1 MIEKRKTIG
10 CRLTIFTPVYNRA
23 HCIEKC
29 YRSLLRQKNQ
39 NFIWI
44 IVDDGSVDGLSGL
57 VQSWMDKGS
66 NFRIEFYRKEN
77 GGIHTAYNLALSHV
91 HTDYWVCI
99 DSDDWLADNA
109 VNIIYEGIKYCEKHQ
124 LNVCGMVG
132 LDADPE
138 GNIFGGKFPAVH
150 TASLM
155 ELKFRYKHRGDIKV
169 VYRTASSA
177 LFLPIPEIPEEKN
190 FNPYYIMLQM
200 DRTAPLLI
208 INKVLCIVDYQD
220 DGMSANLFRQ
230 YEDSPVSFG
239 MFRLQYL
246 KMPGLPWRFRYKQW
260 IHYVSSW
267 LFALE
272 QHKGQLWKQQQTEK
286 VSFRRLG
293 IATAFLPG
301 VLLHLYIFMRNRVK
315 K

>member
-1 MIEKRKTIG
+1 
-10 CRLTIFTPVYNRA
+10 
-23 HCIEKC
+23 
-29 YRSLLRQKNQ
+29 
-39 NFIWI
+39 
-44 IVDDGSVDGLSGL
+44 
-57 VQSWMDKGS
+57 MDKGS

-99 DSDDWLADNA
+99 DSEDWLADNA

-177 LFLPIPEIPEEKN
+177 PFLPIPEIPGEKN

-272 QHKGQLWKQQQTEK
+272 QHKGQLWKQQQTEE
-286 VSFRRLG
+286 VFFRRLG
-293 IATAFLPG
+293 SATAFLPG
-301 VLLHLYIFMRNRVK
+301 MLLHLYILIRNRLK

>member
-1 MIEKRKTIG
+1 MIEKRKPDE

-169 VYRTASSA
+169 AYRTASSA
-177 LFLPIPEIPEEKN
+177 PFLPIPEIPEEKN

-301 VLLHLYIFMRNRVK
+301 VLLHLYIFMRNRLK